1 MKIFDCVTFFEENR
15 LMELRFNI
23 LNNYV
28 DKFII
33 CEAKYNH
40 QGVKK
45 KINFN
50 KNNFP
55 KFKKKIKHIIVEKFP
70 KNLNPWQRQ
79 AFQREKIFEGLENA
93 DENDLILFSDP
104 DEIPNPN
111 KLKNLRLKKKYL
123 IFMQV
128 MSYYKLNVRNKNLGS
143 NWEGTRGCKKKNLF
157 SIDFMRQKIKKKNL
171 NYNFWRIDKEKNIQ
185 IINNGGWHFSYLL
198 KPKEI
203 QKKIRTFAH
212 NEYNKK
218 KYTSLENIYNSIKN
232 YKDLFHRSIVY
243 KKIKLNS
250 SFPKYILKNKKKFH
264 YWIAK

>member
-55 KFKKKIKHIIVEKFP
+55 KFKKKITHIIVEKFP

-128 MSYYKLNVRNKNLGS
+128 MSYYKFNLRNKNLGN